1 VVKGEQM
8 FAVSRGVVSGVCTM
22 GVHGSRAGNWM
33 KRHILHVV
41 VSIR

>member
-1 VVKGEQM
+1 M

-22 GVHGSRAGNWM
+22 GVQGSRAGNWM